1 MPDTKMFYTN
11 GQSIKN
17 ITLPQYPDAAWNF
30 ITEEPDQHTDD
41 LYSRVAAV
49 FRAINLSADT
59 LASVPFALVKG
70 KQDYDTSEDWQNK
83 VGFMKNPS
91 ELFRLWRM
99 SLFMTNSAYGFMEGN
114 KVIKDLRYIV
124 ANTITPIVNSKDG
137 LVGFKRTIGN
147 QSIEYSLK
155 DNKILWLWRRD
166 YTTELLPS
174 KHTEFKALMSAA
186 GVINYADYYVQQF
199 FQRGGIK
206 PSILMVKGMP
216 NATERERI
224 ESTWDKIIHG
234 WYKYLG
240 KVFSGD
246 NMQVEQI
253 GEGIDNMKDSS
264 LHQEKLADI
273 AMAAGMP
280 LSLLLA
286 NSANYAT
293 AKVEYLSWFRNSIVP
308 WCSFMADSLNDV
320 LFDPLGLRLEFRP
333 EMSQEGQEEE
343 VERAT
348 AYHSYILSGM
358 KPSIAAQIV
367 GIDLPADVEFDDLD
381 PEEKEPEEEAQP
393 STDIVEQQ
401 RQEEQRDMERES
413 APMRFTPSFK
423 QMQELNL
430 WHDIA
435 KHKLKRNDP
444 MGFDFTSTLPF
455 EIHNSIAIKVYDATT
470 PEELEKAFDL
480 TDVQPDED
488 KRSEIYQLVNAL
500 NNAVEVIQ

>member
-17 ITLPQYPDAAWNF
+17 ITLPQYPDAAWDF
-30 ITEEPDQHTDD
+30 ITEEPDFHTDD

-174 KHTEFKALMSAA
+174 KHTEFKALMSTA

-246 NMQVEQI
+246 NMQVETI

-320 LFDPLGLRLEFRP
+320 LF
-333 EMSQEGQEEE
+333 
-343 VERAT
+343 A
-348 AYHSYILSGM
+348 
-358 KPSIAAQIV
+358 AAQA
-367 GIDLPADVEFDDLD
+367 GQTGHHSGNRP
-381 PEEKEPEEEAQP
+381 
-393 STDIVEQQ
+393 
-401 RQEEQRDMERES
+401 
-413 APMRFTPSFK
+413 
-423 QMQELNL
+423 
-430 WHDIA
+430 
-435 KHKLKRNDP
+435 
-444 MGFDFTSTLPF
+444 
-455 EIHNSIAIKVYDATT
+455 
-470 PEELEKAFDL
+470 
-480 TDVQPDED
+480 
-488 KRSEIYQLVNAL
+488 
-500 NNAVEVIQ
+500 